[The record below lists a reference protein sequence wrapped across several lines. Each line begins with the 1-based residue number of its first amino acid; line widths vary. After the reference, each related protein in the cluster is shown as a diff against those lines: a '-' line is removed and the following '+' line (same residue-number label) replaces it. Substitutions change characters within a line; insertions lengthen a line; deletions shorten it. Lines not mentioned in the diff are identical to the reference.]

1 MSAEKNIKEK
11 IRLHLR
17 NKNREKYD
25 LSALIEAV
33 PELQEHIKPNK
44 SGEDSV
50 DFGNPAAVKLL
61 NFKALELQN
70 FLPGASILKRE
81 KKIKLAILCVIFL
94 YCFRRY
100 FPVLFL

>member
-50 DFGNPAAVKLL
+50 DFGNSAAVKLL
-61 NFKALELQN
+61 NFKALDLQN
-70 FLPGASILKRE
+70 FLPGASIFKEGKENQIGDPLRD
-81 KKIKLAILCVIFL
+81 FS
-94 YCFRRY
+94 
-100 FPVLFL
+100 